1 MRWAFLGHVQLP
13 VLCQPQAG
21 EVVAV
26 LLRNPWGYDE
36 RMAVEEFLQE
46 WHCLKLGRLIGWI
59 SEL

>member
-1 MRWAFLGHVQLP
+1 M
-13 VLCQPQAG
+13 
-21 EVVAV
+21 VAV